1 MSRIFSFLVFILL
14 FVARH
19 VEAQQLLR
27 GVVIDNNTHKPI
39 ENVTITIDGTR
50 LGTITDTKGF
60 FEIEMPEIGPWKVRF
75 AHISYD
81 ATTVSY
87 SKNINGKAIKTTIW
101 LRPASIEISPVE
113 VTSDRIQKS
122 VIDVPARMSL
132 IDQTTIDNSAAN
144 NVDELLKSIPGIYVN
159 RSWGMYSRNASV
171 TMRGLSSSSR
181 VLVMLDDIP
190 LNKSGGGGVNWNLLP
205 NGAFERIEVFKG
217 PASSL
222 YGNNA
227 MTGIIN
233 VISGSNS
240 SNPHAAIELLA
251 AQNNTFGFSSQLS
264 TSLQNKKPFAWLSI
278 SGIQGDGYFLDP
290 IEIRNEYSSK
300 SYLKQYNAYLKTGYI
315 FSDSARIE
323 VSALASSFVSG
334 LGTTVF
340 EPDGNFDDFT
350 SWMGSVKYYLQ
361 TRNTSYKIVSFANY
375 EDYFNQSES
384 INSYAEYKLSFN
396 PTKKIDAGIWTTFA
410 HNFNKRFEVIGGLD
424 YKYAIEDGKTLYLT
438 ASDEIYFF
446 GMHNF
451 VAAFVQTTY
460 QIGNKYTLQTGL
472 RCDFGQ
478 YSHGE
483 ITVINPTALSDF
495 LIPYLGK
502 HPTSHWSSLS
512 PKIALKYK
520 HSDKLN
526 AYASLSK
533 GFMPPTIDDMTRS
546 GKIRKGI
553 KLANPNLLP
562 EILYNAELGFQ
573 WLPNNRII
581 VEPSIYYSI
590 AENMIYQ
597 VWTGD
602 SVEILSDGPKPMIQ
616 KRNVSIG
623 TVMGTELSIIYH
635 PFKWLNLQ
643 LAYAYN
649 NSKIKDYN
657 ALEGDLDLSGLYMA
671 EVPKN
676 LFSVDLRLKY
686 KVFILTTEYR
696 FTDEIFA
703 DDENSQ
709 IIDANHVV
717 NISFNLRYPKY
728 NIALTV
734 NDVFDTEFIDRKGLL
749 SPGRFFAVK
758 VKYTI
763 L

>member
-1 MSRIFSFLVFILL
+1 MKSMFSFLICILL
-14 FVARH
+14 LTAKFA
-19 VEAQQLLR
+19 EAQQLIR
-27 GVVIDNNTHKPI
+27 GVVVDNNTHKPI
-39 ENVTITIDGTR
+39 ENVAITIDGTR
-50 LGTITDTKGF
+50 LGTITDSKGF
-60 FEIEMPEIGPWKVRF
+60 FEIELPEQGPWEVRF

-81 ATTVSY
+81 AITVSY
-87 SKNINGKAIKTTIW
+87 SKSLNGKALKTTIW
-101 LRPASIEISPVE
+101 LRPASIEISPFE

-171 TMRGLSSSSR
+171 TMRGMSSSSR
-181 VLVMLDDIP
+181 VLVILDDIP

-205 NGAFERIEVFKG
+205 NGALDRIEVFKG

-240 SNPHAAIELLA
+240 SNPHAEIELLA

-264 TSLQNKKPFAWLSI
+264 TSLQNKKPFAWLSL
-278 SGIQGDGYFLDP
+278 SGIQGDGYILDP
-290 IEIRNEYSSK
+290 IGVRNEYSSK
-300 SYLKQYNAYLKTGYI
+300 SYLKQYNAYLKTGYV
-315 FSDSARIE
+315 FSDRAKLE
-323 VSALASSFVSG
+323 VSALGSSFTSG
-334 LGTTVF
+334 LGTTIY
-340 EPDGNFDDFT
+340 EPDGNFDEFT
-350 SWMGSVKYYLQ
+350 SWMGSIKYYLNRQ
-361 TRNTSYKIVSFANY
+361 RTTYKIISFVNY

-384 INSYAEYKLSFN
+384 INSYNEYKLSVN

-410 HNFNKRFEVIGGLD
+410 HQFNNGLELIGGFD

-438 ASDEIYFF
+438 ASDEIYFY
-446 GMHNF
+446 GMNNF
-451 VAAFVQTTY
+451 AAVFAQATK
-460 QIGNKYTLQTGL
+460 QIDDKFTIQCGL
-472 RCDFGQ
+472 RYDFGQ
-478 YSHGE
+478 YSKGS
-483 ITVINPTALSDF
+483 ISVVNPTALSAF
-495 LIPYLGK
+495 LIPYMGN
-502 HPTSHWSSLS
+502 HPTSNWSSLS

-526 AYASLSK
+526 AYTSISK

-573 WLPNNRII
+573 WLPSKRLCI
-581 VEPSIYYSI
+581 EPSIYYSI

-616 KRNVSIG
+616 KLNVSKG
-623 TVMGTELSIIYH
+623 TVLGTELSMIYQ
-635 PFKWLNLQ
+635 PLKWLNLR

-649 NSKIKDYN
+649 NSKIKDYD
-657 ALEGDLDLSGLYMA
+657 ALEGDIDLSGLYMA
-671 EVPKN
+671 EVPEN
-676 LFSVDLRLKY
+676 LFSIDLRLKY
-686 KVFILTTEYR
+686 KVFTLTTEYR

-709 IIDANHVV
+709 IIDASHVV
-717 NISFNLRYPKY
+717 NINLNLHYPKY
-728 NIALTV
+728 NIALTI
-734 NDVFDTEFIDRKGLL
+734 NDVFDSQFIDRKGLL
-749 SPGRFFAVK
+749 SSGRFIALK
-758 VKYTI
+758 VKYII